1 MKNILGTWALLL
13 VLPWKLTGGTTLKP
27 NSTRQHE
34 YTHNHH
40 ETPAGGHESTMFSTK
55 NIALSLKPNGE
66 ASHSP
71 GSTRQHKNTYKHHE
85 TTTRGEETTTPSTI
99 NNNLSLKTNSETS
112 YSPSST
118 RLYNGT
124 SKDQTTTKTDEPTTF
139 FLKNQEKYTTED
151 GKNVSSSKSP
161 PQTSEHQ
168 HITKTSHA
176 NHPMNAM
183 TASTGESTSSS
194 HLSSS
199 PFMTEMTQNMP
210 KEVITTRNDQ
220 TLQNFTITN
229 HRPTR
234 GNETT
239 RSAEKETFK
248 PQTDITTQFQK
259 ASSIF
264 NQSVQSAKT
273 LTTKWSSPPQESE
286 ESTHLPTLNITDSNG
301 TLDTIN
307 EGKKDTATYPLNTLT
322 NTGHNPTAN
331 TVVGTTGS
339 TEAMNANATY
349 EITTKDMITE
359 GKPSNRGK
367 TFQLSRSTIPTTQTE
382 NTKTTLQKSI
392 MNNNKR
398 HPGPIVASLIGS
410 ILFLMFVAFV
420 VVLVRSRKLKKK
432 QMENPDW
439 AGPSP
444 FIEADIHPNLPTDN
458 EDAPFSHQES
468 KRISLY
474 SFLPQQ
480 LSKRFSTMSPLDEA
494 ISLENTQAS
503 STFGQHHF
511 QPLNGKAT
519 PDQIQTQGANS
530 SPAEL
535 PSDPNVPETVS
546 VPLENNENIQTTTKL
561 NEEGI
566 QFPPEETHSGTRT
579 PFEDVDLNLSVANN
593 AESKTPTDAIHIPS
607 PSPPVTPS

>member
-1 MKNILGTWALLL
+1 MKYILSTWALLL
-13 VLPWKLTGGTTLKP
+13 VLPWKLTGETTLKP
-27 NSTRQHE
+27 NSTGQHE
-34 YTHNHH
+34 YTHKHH
-40 ETPAGGHESTMFSTK
+40 ETPTGGHESTMFSTK

-71 GSTRQHKNTYKHHE
+71 SSTRQHKNIYKHHE
-85 TTTRGEETTTPSTI
+85 TTTRGEETTTLSTI
-99 NNNLSLKTNSETS
+99 NNLSLKTNGETS
-112 YSPSST
+112 HSPSST
-118 RLYNGT
+118 RLHNGT
-124 SKDQTTTKTDEPTTF
+124 SKDQTTTKVDEPTTF
-139 FLKNQEKYTTED
+139 FLKNQEKYTTEE
-151 GKNVSSSKSP
+151 GKKVSASKSP

-168 HITKTSHA
+168 HVTKTSHA
-176 NHPMNAM
+176 KHLTNA
-183 TASTGESTSSS
+183 TAISTGESTSSS
-194 HLSSS
+194 HLSSL
-199 PFMTEMTQNMP
+199 PFMTEMTLPQNVSE
-210 KEVITTRNDQ
+210 EVITTRNDQ
-220 TLQNFTITN
+220 TVPNFTITSKGV
-229 HRPTR
+229 HRPTQ
-234 GNETT
+234 GNKTT
-239 RSAEKETFK
+239 RSAEKETLK

-264 NQSVQSAKT
+264 NQSVQTAKT
-273 LTTKWSSPPQESE
+273 LTTKWSSLPQESE
-286 ESTHLPTLNITDSNG
+286 ESTHLPKLNITDSNG
-301 TLDTIN
+301 TLDAIN

-339 TEAMNANATY
+339 TGAMNANATY

-359 GKPSNRGK
+359 GKPS
-367 TFQLSRSTIPTTQTE
+367 SPYRSTIPTTETE
-382 NTKTTLQKSI
+382 NTKTTLQNSI
-392 MNNNKR
+392 MDNNKR
-398 HPGPIVASLIGS
+398 HPGAIVASFIGS
-410 ILFLMFVAFV
+410 TLFLMFVAFV

-444 FIEADIHPNLPTDN
+444 FIEADIHPNLPTVN
-458 EDAPFSHQES
+458 EDGPFSRQES

-480 LSKRFSTMSPLDEA
+480 LTKRLSTMSPLDEA
-494 ISLENTQAS
+494 IPLDNTQAS
-503 STFGQHHF
+503 NTFGQHHL

-519 PDQIQTQGANS
+519 PDQIQTHGANS

-535 PSDPNVPETVS
+535 SSDPNVPETAS
-546 VPLENNENIQTTTKL
+546 VPPALENNENIQTKP

-566 QFPPEETHSGTRT
+566 QFPPEETHSATRT

-593 AESKTPTDAIHIPS
+593 AESKTPADAIHIPS